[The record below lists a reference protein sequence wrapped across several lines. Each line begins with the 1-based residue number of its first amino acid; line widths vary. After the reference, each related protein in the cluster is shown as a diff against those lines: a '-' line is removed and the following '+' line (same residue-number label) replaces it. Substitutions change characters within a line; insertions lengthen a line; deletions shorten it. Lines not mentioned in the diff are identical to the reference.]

1 MIILLVTTNDD
12 CSRIVISF
20 IWQLRSHQRQLI
32 FRIFQ
37 FCIEFL
43 ADRGIALGIPSCS
56 ILMRDRLTDE
66 NNDECQKLYRYIH
79 HWETA
84 TKKKRHYPL
93 DFLFVFW
100 PLIKHNCKW
109 KILSCVSYNLTF
121 TRYLPRKTNFPF
133 PKRFLNRDF
142 LFK

>member
-56 ILMRDRLTDE
+56 VLMRERLTDE
-66 NNDECQKLYRYIH
+66 NNDECQKLYRYSH

-100 PLIKHNCKW
+100 PLIKHNCNW
-109 KILSCVSYNLTF
+109 
-121 TRYLPRKTNFPF
+121 RTNFPF
-133 PKRFLNRDF
+133 SKRF
-142 LFK
+142 FKSGFSIQVVSNTNVRMFKL